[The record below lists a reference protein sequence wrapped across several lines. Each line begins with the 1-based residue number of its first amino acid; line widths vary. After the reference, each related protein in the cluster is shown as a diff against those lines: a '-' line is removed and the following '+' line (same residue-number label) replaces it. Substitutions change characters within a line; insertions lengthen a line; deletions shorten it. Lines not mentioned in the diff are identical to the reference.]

1 MSKPIHLLRR
11 GQCRFAVTPHSAP
24 SHLFCAEPVEHEK
37 SSYCAHHAEIC
48 FDRRSAEQRRADA
61 ERAAIAR
68 EAVRKPRDTTYGPL
82 LLSRLGPGI
91 DTVSED
97 AA

>member
-11 GQCRFAVTPHSAP
+11 GECRFAVTPHAAR

-48 FDRRSAEQRRADA
+48 FDRRSEERRRADA
-61 ERAAIAR
+61 EKAAIAR
-68 EAVRKPRDTTYGPL
+68 SGHVNGSPL
-82 LLSRLGPGI
+82 RNTVVSRLFPPVESL
-91 DTVSED
+91 TVVED

>member
-11 GQCRFAVTPHSAP
+11 GQCRFAVTPHSAL

-48 FDRRSAEQRRADA
+48 FDRRSPEQRRVDA
-61 ERAAIAR
+61 EACAAMRERRRAATGCALSLPAR
-68 EAVRKPRDTTYGPL
+68 V
-82 LLSRLGPGI
+82 LSNTASTLI
-91 DTVSED
+91 DGD

>member
-68 EAVRKPRDTTYGPL
+68 EAMRKPKDATYGPL
-82 LLSRLGPGI
+82 LLSRLGI

>member
-1 MSKPIHLLRR
+1 MSKPMLSLRR

-61 ERAAIAR
+61 ERAANMR
-68 EAVRKPRDTTYGPL
+68 MLKRH
-82 LLSRLGPGI
+82 LSTGVYAQATSLRPAIGEG
-91 DTVSED
+91 

>member
-11 GQCRFAVTPHSAP
+11 GQCRFAITPHSAP
-24 SHLFCAEPVEHEK
+24 SHLFCAEPAEHEK
-37 SSYCAHHAEIC
+37 SSYCARHAAIC
-48 FDRRSAEQRRADA
+48 FDRRSEERRRADA

-68 EAVRKPRDTTYGPL
+68 SGHLNGSPLRNTVVPRLCPPVEPL
-82 LLSRLGPGI
+82 
-91 DTVSED
+91 VSED